1 MKLERL
7 DLATARK
14 ILDFSGGDPN
24 LKALGELQLR
34 GAVALHNMIATP
46 KVGMGYLADEVG
58 MGKTYIAL
66 GVVSLMRY
74 FNPTLRVLYIC
85 PSANVQEKWYKR
97 EYINFARSNVKVSH
111 FRVRTI
117 DGRPAAPKISCRN
130 VHELIHSASL
140 GYFSDFFV
148 RNNLFSINLGDQDA
162 WERKL
167 KELKDLLPAWVIRKN
182 AKSKE
187 DVKDQYAEALNYVLP
202 TFDLVVIDETHNFK
216 HDFKSSARN
225 RVLSK
230 MLGFRT
236 DGSDTIRQRVDHAL
250 LLSATPYDRD
260 LEQLRNQLKL
270 VGKGELLPKRED
282 LLDDKTQREER
293 IRESLSK
300 FMVRRLNT
308 LEINGKKHTRNMYR
322 HERRSG
328 EGAEI
333 CLESDEQKLIT
344 ALVQKKVL
352 KMLDEKGNKGDK
364 PSFQMGM
371 LASFESFADSS
382 RAKGPVEFDSDSS
395 EKDNQDAEDRH
406 IIGAI
411 SDSYTGKEYNLGRT
425 LPHPKMDEI
434 SKQLNDI
441 VFKEG
446 KKHIVFVRRVKSVKE
461 LKHKLDDYYNQWIF
475 AYLENSLRGESACAS
490 SINKVISKY
499 KEVSRDRDDN
509 ISEGEYQG
517 GERDE
522 SIPEGNNQEEERG
535 EDISESENPLVKSGD
550 AEDKQ
555 SSRND
560 TIFAWF
566 FRGELPKEIK
576 EDLNIGDFLYPET
589 LRESLLDKEDAL
601 LLEINWASAICSAT
615 CSRPELDLDKIC
627 EEYGEEITALAQNYM
642 GRDNNP
648 SRRFH
653 ASQFGFLEWCKK
665 EKPLPSI
672 EKIINCFYP
681 SVPKEQGSK
690 LDVKNV
696 VDNLRT
702 WTLFD
707 AMREKALL
715 ADLFPLLDKALDED
729 KEEGEDESLLRKLD
743 VHVHLLSM
751 CLRTGHGFIDLYIS
765 QLRQGEAP
773 LSKDSG
779 RSWMADF
786 ADRLKKQSQSK
797 DFNTYQELFNLSQ
810 HLDLII
816 KTNLSDVYHKSRN
829 EYRRYFSSMLN
840 PVAPVVGATGETSS
854 GRSAQAR
861 KFRMPGYPLIL
872 ISTNVFQEGE
882 DLHTFCDSVLHYG
895 LSSTPVSIE
904 QKTGR
909 VDRVGS
915 QAQRRLLNLDTS
927 PDKDQFIQ
935 VSFPFVRESIEAL
948 QVRQLCKNVNEFI
961 ESLHD
966 IGTQQNT
973 AEKDKVNAQDEL
985 NDSSV
990 IPEQIRD
997 ELKSPYDPDDSKLEG
1012 ECRVEEVEK
1021 RNEAAKRI
1029 VANIDNLLKK
1039 HFGCEESILK
1049 RGRVSLMDRELSV
1062 ELRSARASGE
1072 MLLRAKYI
1080 EAEKKELR
1088 DLIIK
1093 NSWHTFHRIY
1103 VEKTAQGCFDLYHDA
1118 EILIGDE
1125 RGTTSDEI
1133 EMFFK
1138 RFSQDEHN
1146 PDEYKRPVSDHII
1159 GYWEKANEA
1168 RYGHWLA
1175 EIKPFE
1181 NEQHLGLKFAFG
1193 DEGNQHKREHNVRIY
1208 EAADRCIFVAQVA
1221 DNKIT
1226 QELSRE
1232 QLVRFT
1238 WERNANID
1246 IVEFMLDDRENL
1258 VGRAVHPI
1266 RGLDEK
1272 EFLYCAYTLAV
1283 EADRLEYLIGQ
1294 SDKH

>member
-1 MKLERL
+1 MKMERL

-34 GAVALHNMIATP
+34 GSVALHNMIATP
-46 KVGMGYLADEVG
+46 EVGMGYLADEVG

-111 FRVRTI
+111 FRVRTV

-148 RNNLFSINLGDQDA
+148 RNNLFSINLGDKQDT

-167 KELKDLLPAWVIRKN
+167 KELKELLPAWVIRKN
-182 AKSKE
+182 AESKE
-187 DVKDQYAEALNYVLP
+187 DIKDQYAEALNYVLP

-236 DGSDTIRQRVDHAL
+236 DGSDTIRQRVNHAL

-282 LLDDKTQREER
+282 LLADKSQREEK

-411 SDSYTGKEYNLGRT
+411 SDSYKKAELGTT

-434 SKQLNDI
+434 SKQLNRI

-461 LKHKLDDYYNQWIF
+461 LKHKLDDYYNQWMF
-475 AYLENSLRGESACAS
+475 AYVEDSLRGESAYAS

-499 KEVSRDRDDN
+499 KEVSRDRDDD

-517 GERDE
+517 GESDE
-522 SIPEGNNQEEERG
+522 A
-535 EDISESENPLVKSGD
+535 ISEGENQIVKSGD

-555 SSRND
+555 PPRND
-560 TIFAWF
+560 TIFTWF
-566 FRGELPKEIK
+566 FRGKTPKEAK
-576 EDLNIGDFLYPET
+576 ECLDNFTPEK
-589 LRESLLDKEDAL
+589 LRESLLDKDKEDAL
-601 LLEINWASAICSAT
+601 LLEVNWASAIY
-615 CSRPELDLDKIC
+615 SRLGLDLGKIF
-627 EEYGEEITALAQNYM
+627 EKHGEEITALAQNYM
-642 GRDNNP
+642 GGDNNLL
-648 SRRFH
+648 RRFH

-665 EKPLPSI
+665 EKHLPNI
-672 EKIINCFYP
+672 EKIIDCFSP
-681 SVPKEQGSK
+681 PQGQGS

-696 VDNLRT
+696 VDNLKT

-707 AMREKALL
+707 AMREKGLL
-715 ADLFPLLDKALDED
+715 AGLFPLLDKALDGD
-729 KEEGEDESLLRKLD
+729 TDADLLKKLD

-765 QLRQGEAP
+765 RLRQGEAS
-773 LSKDSG
+773 LTKDSG

-786 ADRLKKQSQSK
+786 ADRLKKQSQGKS
-797 DFNTYQELFNLSQ
+797 FNTYQELSNLSQ

-840 PVAPVVGATGETSS
+840 PVAPVVGATGATSS

-915 QAQRRLLNLDTS
+915 QAQRRLLKLDTS

-966 IGTQQNT
+966 IGTQQTT

-985 NDSSV
+985 NDPSV

-997 ELKSPYDPDDSKLEG
+997 ELKSPYDPADSKLEG
-1012 ECRVEEVEK
+1012 ECRVEEVVEQDK
-1021 RNEAAKRI
+1021 AAQRI
-1029 VANIDNLLKK
+1029 VANIDGLLKK
-1039 HFGCEESILK
+1039 HFKCEESILK
-1049 RGRVSLMDRELSV
+1049 RGKVSLPSANRELSV

-1080 EAEKKELR
+1080 EAERKELR

-1093 NSWHTFHRIY
+1093 HSWRTFHRVY
-1103 VEKTAQGCFDLYHDA
+1103 VEKTAKGCFDLYHDA
-1118 EILIGDE
+1118 EMLIGDE
-1125 RGTTSDEI
+1125 QGTTSDEI

-1138 RFSQDEHN
+1138 RFLQDEHN
-1146 PDEYKRPVSDHII
+1146 PDEYKRPASDHII
-1159 GYWEKANEA
+1159 RYWKQANEA
-1168 RYGHWLA
+1168 RYGQWSA
-1175 EIKPFE
+1175 KIERFE
-1181 NEQHLGLKFAFG
+1181 NGQRLGLKFTFG
-1193 DEGNQHKREHNVRIY
+1193 GEENQKKREHNVCVY
-1208 EAADRCIFVAQVA
+1208 EAADRCIFIAQVA
-1221 DNKIT
+1221 DAKIT
-1226 QELSRE
+1226 QELSKE

-1246 IVEFMLDDRENL
+1246 IVEFMLDDKENL

-1266 RGLDEK
+1266 KGLDEK

-1283 EADRLEYLIGQ
+1283 EADRLEYLIRQ
-1294 SDKH
+1294 SDEH

>member
-7 DLATARK
+7 DLATAEE
-14 ILDFSGGDPN
+14 ILDFSGGDSN

-46 KVGMGYLADEVG
+46 EVRLGYLADEVG

-66 GVVSLMRY
+66 GVVALMRY
-74 FNPTLRVLYIC
+74 FNPSLRVLYIC

-130 VHELIHSASL
+130 TRDLIHSASL

-148 RNNLFSINLGDQDA
+148 RNNLFSINLAGKQA
-162 WERKL
+162 EWEEKL
-167 KELKDLLPAWVIRKN
+167 NELQGFLPAWIKREVKGKTDKEVKKN
-182 AKSKE
+182 
-187 DVKDQYAEALNYVLP
+187 VKDQYAEALNYVLP
-202 TFDLVVIDETHNFK
+202 TFDLVVIDEAHNFK
-216 HDFKSSARN
+216 HNFESSARN
-225 RVLSK
+225 SVLSK
-230 MLGFRT
+230 MLGFRGDEDNT
-236 DGSDTIRQRVDHAL
+236 KIRRRVNHAL

-270 VGKGELLPKRED
+270 VGRDELLPEGKD
-282 LLDDKTQREER
+282 LSDDKSQKEGK

-308 LEINGKKHTRNMYR
+308 LEIGGKKHTRNMYR

-333 CLESDEQKLIT
+333 CLKSDEQKLIT

-352 KMLDEKGNKGDK
+352 KMLDEKGDKGDK

-382 RAKGPVEFDSDSS
+382 GAKGRVEFDSDSS
-395 EKDNQDAEDRH
+395 EQDNQDAEDRH

-411 SDSYTGKEYNLGRT
+411 SDSYTGKEYNLGGT

-441 VFKEG
+441 VFNGG

-475 AYLENSLRGESACAS
+475 AHLENSLRGESAWDS
-490 SINKVISKY
+490 HPINKVISKY
-499 KEVSRDRDDN
+499 RETSRDRDDS

-517 GERDE
+517 GEIDE
-522 SIPEGNNQEEERG
+522 AVSEGENQ
-535 EDISESENPLVKSGD
+535 VMKSGD

-555 SSRND
+555 LPRND
-560 TIFAWF
+560 TIFTWF

-576 EDLNIGDFLYPET
+576 EDLDLGDFLYPET

-601 LLEINWASAICSAT
+601 LLEVNWASAICNKLGLNLDET
-615 CSRPELDLDKIC
+615 CEKH
-627 EEYGEEITALAQNYM
+627 GEEITAFAQNYT

-648 SRRFH
+648 LRRFH
-653 ASQFGFLEWCKK
+653 ASQFGFLEWCKE
-665 EKPLPSI
+665 EKGLPSMG
-672 EKIINCFYP
+672 KIINCFYP
-681 SVPKEQGSK
+681 SAPKEQGSK
-690 LDVKNV
+690 LNVKNV
-696 VDNLRT
+696 VDNLKT

-707 AMREKALL
+707 VMREKGLL
-715 ADLFPLLDKALDED
+715 ADLFPLLDKALALDED
-729 KEEGEDESLLRKLD
+729 TDLLRKLD
-743 VHVHLLSM
+743 VHIHLLSM

-765 QLRQGEAP
+765 RLRQTPE
-773 LSKDSG
+773 DSAT
-779 RSWMADF
+779 SIKEVWVDDF
-786 ADRLKKQSQSK
+786 ADRLKEQSQIN
-797 DFNTYQELFNLSQ
+797 DFNTYQELSDLSE

-816 KTNLSDVYHKSRN
+816 KTNLSDVHHKSRN

-915 QAQRRLLNLDTS
+915 QAQRRLLKLDTS
-927 PDKDQFIQ
+927 PNNDQFIQ
-935 VSFPFVRESIEAL
+935 ISFPFVRESIEAL

-966 IGTQQNT
+966 IGSQQNT
-973 AEKDKVNAQDEL
+973 AGKDKVNAQDEL
-985 NDSSV
+985 NDPSI

-997 ELKSPYDPDDSKLEG
+997 ELKSPYDPDASKLEG
-1012 ECRVEEVEK
+1012 ECRVEAVK
-1021 RNEAAKRI
+1021 QQNEAAKSI
-1029 VANIDNLLKK
+1029 VANIDNLLNKY
-1039 HFGCEESILK
+1039 FNIAECEESILK
-1049 RGRVSLMDRELSV
+1049 RGKVSLPRSDRELSV

-1072 MLLRAKYI
+1072 LLLRAKYI

-1093 NSWHTFHRIY
+1093 NSWRTFHRVY
-1103 VEKTAQGCFDLYHDA
+1103 VKRTAKGCFDLYHDA
-1118 EILIGDE
+1118 EMLIGDKE
-1125 RGTTSDEI
+1125 GTTSDEI
-1133 EMFFK
+1133 EMFFE
-1138 RFSQDEHN
+1138 RFLQDEHN
-1146 PDEYKRPVSDHII
+1146 PNEYKRPVSDHII
-1159 GYWEKANEA
+1159 GYWKKANEA
-1168 RYGHWLA
+1168 RYGQWLA

-1193 DEGNQHKREHNVRIY
+1193 DGERKHEVRIY
-1208 EAADRCIFVAQVA
+1208 QATDRCIFVAQVA
-1221 DNKIT
+1221 DAQTTKKLNQDQI
-1226 QELSRE
+1226 
-1232 QLVRFT
+1232 VRFT

-1246 IVEFMLDDRENL
+1246 IVEFTLDDTDNL

-1266 RGLDEK
+1266 KGLDEK

-1294 SDKH
+1294 SDEH

>member
-7 DLATARK
+7 DLATAK
-14 ILDFSGGDPN
+14 EILDFSGGDPN
-24 LKALGELQLR
+24 LEALGELQLR
-34 GAVALHNMIATP
+34 GAVALHNMISTP
-46 KVGMGYLADEVG
+46 DVGMGYLADEVG

-117 DGRPAAPKISCRN
+117 DGRPAAPKISCHN
-130 VHELIHSASL
+130 VSELIHSASL

-148 RNNLFSINLGDQDA
+148 RNNLFSINLGDKQDT

-167 KELKDLLPAWVIRKN
+167 KELKDLVPAWVISKEY
-182 AKSKE
+182 KSKE
-187 DVKDQYAEALNYVLP
+187 DVKEQYAEALNYVLP

-236 DGSDTIRQRVDHAL
+236 DGSDIIRQRVNHAL

-270 VGKGELLPKRED
+270 VGKDDLLPKRDD
-282 LLDDKTQREER
+282 LLADKSQREGK

-322 HERRSG
+322 HEARSG

-333 CLESDEQKLIT
+333 RLESDEQKLIT

-352 KMLDEKGNKGDK
+352 KMLDEKGDKGDK

-382 RAKGPVEFDSDSS
+382 KAKGPVEFDSDSS

-411 SDSYTGKEYNLGRT
+411 SDSYTGKKYNLGRT

-434 SKQLNDI
+434 SEQLNDI

-461 LKHKLDDYYNQWIF
+461 LKYKLDDYYNQWIF
-475 AYLENSLRGESACAS
+475 AYLEDSLQGESAYAS
-490 SINKVISKY
+490 SIDKVISKY

-517 GERDE
+517 GESAE
-522 SIPEGNNQEEERG
+522 AISEGNNQEEERG
-535 EDISESENPLVKSGD
+535 EVISEDNNQVVKSGD

-555 SSRND
+555 RSRND

-566 FRGELPKEIK
+566 FRGELPKETK
-576 EDLNIGDFLYPET
+576 DDLALSNFAYPET
-589 LRESLLDKEDAL
+589 LRERLLDKEDAIP
-601 LLEINWASAICSAT
+601 LEINWASVICS
-615 CSRPELDLDKIC
+615 RLGLDLAETCVRHGKD
-627 EEYGEEITALAQNYM
+627 ITALAQNYT

-648 SRRFH
+648 LRRFH

-665 EKPLPSI
+665 GNRLPGI
-672 EKIINCFYP
+672 EKIISCFYP
-681 SVPKEQGSK
+681 IVPKEQGSK

-696 VDNLRT
+696 MDNLQTR
-702 WTLFD
+702 TLFD
-707 AMREKALL
+707 AMREKGLL
-715 ADLFPLLDKALDED
+715 GDLFPLLNTALDGD
-729 KEEGEDESLLRKLD
+729 TDTDLLKKLD
-743 VHVHLLSM
+743 IHVHLLSM

-765 QLRQGEAP
+765 WLRRGSAG
-773 LSKDSG
+773 LVN
-779 RSWMADF
+779 DF

-797 DFNTYQELFNLSQ
+797 GFNTYQELSNLSK
-810 HLDLII
+810 HLNLII

-915 QAQRRLLNLDTS
+915 QAQRRLLKLNTS
-927 PDKDQFIQ
+927 PNKDQFIQ

-985 NDSSV
+985 NDRSP

-1012 ECRVEEVEK
+1012 KDRVEEVVERDK
-1021 RNEAAKRI
+1021 AAKKI
-1029 VANIDNLLKK
+1029 IANIDNLLKEYFECK
-1039 HFGCEESILK
+1039 DEESILK
-1049 RGRVSLMDRELSV
+1049 RGKVSLLGAKSRELSV

-1080 EAEKKELR
+1080 EEEKKELC
-1088 DLIIK
+1088 DLTIK
-1093 NSWHTFHRIY
+1093 ESWRTFHRVY
-1103 VEKTAQGCFDLYHDA
+1103 VEKTAKGCFDLYHDA
-1118 EILIGDE
+1118 EMLIGDE
-1125 RGTTSDEI
+1125 KGTTFDEI

-1138 RFSQDEHN
+1138 RFLQDEHN
-1146 PDEYKRPVSDHII
+1146 PNEYKRPVSGHII
-1159 GYWEKANEA
+1159 GYWKKANEA
-1168 RYGHWLA
+1168 RYGQWSA
-1175 EIKPFE
+1175 EIEPFE
-1181 NEQHLGLKFAFG
+1181 NEQHLELKFAFG
-1193 DEGNQHKREHNVRIY
+1193 GEENQKKREHNVRVY
-1208 EAADRCIFVAQVA
+1208 EAADRCVFIAQVA
-1221 DNKIT
+1221 DAEIT
-1226 QELSRE
+1226 QELNLSKE

-1246 IVEFMLDDRENL
+1246 IVEFMLDDKGNL

-1283 EADRLEYLIGQ
+1283 EADRLEYLIKQ
-1294 SDKH
+1294 SDEH

>member
-1 MKLERL
+1 MKLEPL
-7 DLATARK
+7 DLATAEE
-14 ILDFSGGDPN
+14 ILDFSGGDSN
-24 LKALGELQLR
+24 LKSLGELQLK
-34 GAVALHNMIATP
+34 GAVALHNMITDP
-46 KVGMGYLADEVG
+46 EVGMGYLADEVG

-85 PSANVQEKWYKR
+85 PSANVQEKWYDR

-117 DGRPAAPKISCRN
+117 DGRPAAPRVSCRN
-130 VHELIHSASL
+130 VSDLIHSASL

-148 RNNLFSINLGDQDA
+148 RNNLFSINLGDEDT

-167 KELKDLLPAWVIRKN
+167 KELKSLLPAWFVRK
-182 AKSKE
+182 AEAKE

-202 TFDLVVIDETHNFK
+202 TFDLVVIDEAHNFK

-225 RVLSK
+225 SVLSK
-230 MLGFRT
+230 MLGFRK
-236 DGSDTIRQRVDHAL
+236 DRNDANIRRRVKHAL

-270 VGKGELLPKRED
+270 VGKDELLPEK
-282 LLDDKTQREER
+282 LSDDKSQREKE
-293 IRESLSK
+293 IRENLSR

-322 HERRSG
+322 HEGRSG

-333 CLESDEQKLIT
+333 RLESDEQKLIT

-371 LASFESFADSS
+371 LASFESFADSTKS
-382 RAKGPVEFDSDSS
+382 GAVEYDGDLS
-395 EKDNQDAEDRH
+395 EKDNKDAEDRH

-411 SDSYTGKEYNLGRT
+411 SDSYIEAGLGRT

-434 SKQLNDI
+434 SKQLNNI
-441 VFKEG
+441 VFKKG

-475 AYLENSLRGESACAS
+475 THLEDSLQGKLAWENHP
-490 SINKVISKY
+490 INEVISKY
-499 KEVSRDRDDN
+499 KEVSRDRDDD

-517 GERDE
+517 GGSDE
-522 SIPEGNNQEEERG
+522 DIPEDKHQEEERG
-535 EDISESENPLVKSGD
+535 EVISEGNDQIVKSGD

-555 SSRND
+555 RSRND
-560 TIFAWF
+560 TIFTWF
-566 FRGELPKEIK
+566 FRGELPKETK
-576 EDLNIGDFLYPET
+576 EDLALGNDFTYPET
-589 LRESLLDKEDAL
+589 LRESLLDKEDAN
-601 LLEINWASAICSAT
+601 LLEVNWASAICSKIKQ
-615 CSRPELDLDKIC
+615 LDLDEIC
-627 EEYGEEITALAQNYM
+627 EEHGEEIVSLAQKYM
-642 GRDNNP
+642 SGDNNLF
-648 SRRFH
+648 RKRFH

-665 EKPLPSI
+665 EKHLPST
-672 EKIINCFYP
+672 EKIVDCFFP
-681 SVPKEQGSK
+681 SQGQGSK
-690 LDVKNV
+690 LNVKDV
-696 VDNLRT
+696 VDNLKT
-702 WTLFD
+702 YTLFD
-707 AMREKALL
+707 AMREKELL
-715 ADLFPLLDKALDED
+715 DDLFPLLDKALDGNKKEGKHED
-729 KEEGEDESLLRKLD
+729 LLRKLD
-743 VHVHLLSM
+743 IHVHLLSM
-751 CLRTGHGFIDLYIS
+751 CLRTGHAFIDLYIS
-765 QLRQGEAP
+765 WLRQGSAD
-773 LSKDSG
+773 LTKDS
-779 RSWMADF
+779 RRTWVDDF
-786 ADRLKKQSQSK
+786 AYRLKKQSQGE
-797 DFNTYQELFNLSQ
+797 DFNTYQELSNLSQ

-816 KTNLSDVYHKSRN
+816 KTNLSDVYQKSRN
-829 EYRRYFSSMLN
+829 VYRRYFSKMLN
-840 PVAPVVGATGETSS
+840 PVAPVVGATGATSS

-895 LSSTPVSIE
+895 LSSSPVSIE

-915 QAQRRLLNLDTS
+915 QAQRRLLRLKAS
-927 PDKDQFIQ
+927 PSRDQFIQ

-966 IGTQQNT
+966 IGSQRNT
-973 AEKDKVNAQDEL
+973 AEKDKVNAPDEL
-985 NDSSV
+985 NDRSP

-997 ELKSPYDPDDSKLEG
+997 ELKSPYDPDASKLEG
-1012 ECRVEEVEK
+1012 ERRVEHVQK
-1021 RNEAAKRI
+1021 QGEAAKGI
-1029 VANIDNLLKK
+1029 EDNIDDLLKK
-1039 HFGCEESILK
+1039 YFKCEESILK
-1049 RGRVSLMDRELSV
+1049 RGKVSLPGANSRELSV

-1072 MLLRAKYI
+1072 MLLRAKYM
-1080 EAEKKELR
+1080 EAENRELH

-1093 NSWHTFHRIY
+1093 DSWRTFHRIY
-1103 VEKTAQGCFDLYHDA
+1103 VEKTAKGCFDLYHDA

-1133 EMFFK
+1133 EMFFN
-1138 RFSQDEHN
+1138 RFLQDEHE
-1146 PDEYKRPVSDHII
+1146 PSEYKKPVSERII
-1159 GYWEKANEA
+1159 GYWERAKEA
-1168 RYGHWLA
+1168 RYGQWSA

-1193 DEGNQHKREHNVRIY
+1193 DEGNQNKREHKVRIY
-1208 EAADRCIFVAQVA
+1208 EAADRCIFMAQVA
-1221 DNKIT
+1221 DAKIT
-1226 QELSRE
+1226 EELSRE
-1232 QLVRFT
+1232 QLVKFT

-1246 IVEFMLDDRENL
+1246 IVEFMLDDKENL

-1266 RGLDEK
+1266 KGLDEK

-1283 EADRLEYLIGQ
+1283 SADRLEYLIGQ
-1294 SDKH
+1294 SDEH

>member
-7 DLATARK
+7 DLATAK
-14 ILDFSGGDPN
+14 EILDFSGGDSN
-24 LKALGELQLR
+24 LEDLGKLQLR
-34 GAVALHNMIATP
+34 GAVALHNMIASP
-46 KVGMGYLADEVG
+46 EVGMGYLADEVG

-85 PSANVQEKWYKR
+85 PSANVQEKWSER

-130 VHELIHSASL
+130 VHELIYSASL

-148 RNNLFSINLGDQDA
+148 RNNLFSIKLGERSDNLGDKQDP
-162 WERKL
+162 WKTKL
-167 KELKDLLPAWVIRKN
+167 DELKDLLPAWVIRKN

-202 TFDLVVIDETHNFK
+202 TFDLVVIDEAHNFK
-216 HDFKSSARN
+216 HNFESSARN

-236 DGSDTIRQRVDHAL
+236 DGSDTIRERVNHAL

-270 VGKGELLPKRED
+270 VGKGELLPEE
-282 LLDDKTQREER
+282 LPDDQSQKQKE
-293 IRESLSK
+293 IQNSLSK
-300 FMVRRLNT
+300 FMVRRFNT
-308 LEINGKKHTRNMYR
+308 LEINHKPHTRNMYR

-328 EGAEI
+328 EGTEI
-333 CLESDEQKLIT
+333 CLKSDEQKLVT

-352 KMLDEKGNKGDK
+352 ELLKKAPEDKKATKKGASV
-364 PSFQMGM
+364 SFQTGM
-371 LASFESFADSS
+371 LASFESYADSTKS
-382 RAKGPVEFDSDSS
+382 GAVEYDSDSP
-395 EKDNQDAEDRH
+395 EKDNQGVEDRH

-411 SDSYTGKEYNLGRT
+411 SNSYKDAKLGTT

-475 AYLENSLRGESACAS
+475 DYMKDSLQGESTYAF
-490 SINKVISKY
+490 SINKVIGKY

-509 ISEGEYQG
+509 ISGGEYQ
-517 GERDE
+517 EEE
-522 SIPEGNNQEEERG
+522 SAEANSEGNNQT
-535 EDISESENPLVKSGD
+535 P
-550 AEDKQ
+550 
-555 SSRND
+555 ND
-560 TIFAWF
+560 TIFTWF
-566 FRGELPKEIK
+566 FRGKTPKEAKECLDNFTSIESSESIK
-576 EDLNIGDFLYPET
+576 SPEK
-589 LRESLLDKEDAL
+589 LREKLTDGQDARF
-601 LLEINWASAICSAT
+601 LEVNWASAICS
-615 CSRPELDLDKIC
+615 RLGLDLEKIC
-627 EEYGEEITALAQNYM
+627 EEYEEDIAGFAQKYAKGNT
-642 GRDNNP
+642 P
-648 SRRFH
+648 FH
-653 ASQFGFLEWCKK
+653 ASQFGFLEWCKE
-665 EKPLPSI
+665 EKSLPGIEKSLPGI
-672 EKIINCFYP
+672 EKISNYF
-681 SVPKEQGSK
+681 SSGEEAK
-690 LDVKNV
+690 LNVKKV
-696 VDNLRT
+696 VDNLKT

-707 AMREKALL
+707 AMRKKALL
-715 ADLFPLLDKALDED
+715 AGLFPLLDEALDGD
-729 KEEGEDESLLRKLD
+729 KKEGKDESLLRKLD

-765 QLRQGEAP
+765 WLRQGSAG
-773 LSKDSG
+773 LVD
-779 RSWMADF
+779 DF
-786 ADRLKKQSQSK
+786 TDRLKKQSQGK
-797 DFNTYQELFNLSQ
+797 GFNTYQELSNLSQ
-810 HLDLII
+810 HLDLVI
-816 KTNLSDVYHKSRN
+816 KTNLPDVYGIEKPKLNRL
-829 EYRRYFSSMLN
+829 YFSDKLTS
-840 PVAPVVGATGETSS
+840 VVPVVGATGETS

-895 LSSTPVSIE
+895 LSPSPVSIE

-915 QAQRRLLNLDTS
+915 QAHRRLKPDTS
-927 PDKDQFIQ
+927 PNKDQFIQ

-948 QVRQLCKNVNEFI
+948 QVRQLCRNINEFI
-961 ESLHD
+961 ESFND
-966 IGTQQNT
+966 QSRQNT
-973 AEKDKVNAQDEL
+973 AKNDEVNVRNGM
-985 NDSSV
+985 NDTSE
-990 IPEQIRD
+990 IPELTQKL
-997 ELKSPYDPDDSKLEG
+997 LKSPYDTDAPKLGG
-1012 ECRVEEVEK
+1012 ECRVEDVDK
-1021 RNEAAKRI
+1021 QNEAAEGI
-1029 VANIDNLLKK
+1029 VANIDNLLRK
-1039 HFGCEESILK
+1039 HFGGEESILERRK
-1049 RGRVSLMDRELSV
+1049 VSLPGVNRELTV

-1072 MLLRAKYI
+1072 MLLRAKCI
-1080 EAEKKELR
+1080 ASGEMLLRAKCIKAEEKELR
-1088 DLIIK
+1088 DIIK
-1093 NSWHTFHRIY
+1093 HSWRTFHRVY
-1103 VEKTAQGCFDLYHDA
+1103 AVKTAEDCFDFYHDA

-1125 RGTTSDEI
+1125 GDTTSDEI

-1146 PDEYKRPVSDHII
+1146 PDEYKRPVSDRII
-1159 GYWEKANEA
+1159 GYWKKANEA
-1168 RYGHWLA
+1168 RYGQWLA

-1193 DEGNQHKREHNVRIY
+1193 DEKNQKKREHNVRVY
-1208 EAADRCIFVAQVA
+1208 ETADRCIFVAQVA
-1221 DNKIT
+1221 DDKIT
-1226 QELSRE
+1226 KKLSKE

-1246 IVEFMLDDRENL
+1246 IVEFMLDDKENL

-1294 SDKH
+1294 SDEH

>member
-7 DLATARK
+7 DLATAK
-14 ILDFSGGDPN
+14 EVLDFSGGDSN
-24 LKALGELQLR
+24 LKSLGELQLK

-46 KVGMGYLADEVG
+46 KVGLGYLADEVG

-85 PSANVQEKWYKR
+85 PSANVQEKWYER

-117 DGRPAAPKISCRN
+117 DGRPAAPRISCHN
-130 VHELIHSASL
+130 VSELIHSASL

-148 RNNLFSINLGDQDA
+148 RNNLFSINLGDKEDT
-162 WERKL
+162 WDRKL
-167 KELKDLLPAWVIRKN
+167 KELKDLLPAWFIRK
-182 AKSKE
+182 AKDKK

-202 TFDLVVIDETHNFK
+202 NFDLVVIDEAHNFK

-225 RVLSK
+225 SVLSK

-236 DGSDTIRQRVDHAL
+236 DGNDAICQRVKHAL

-270 VGKGELLPKRED
+270 VGKGELLPEK
-282 LLDDKTQREER
+282 LSDDKSQREKE

-322 HERRSG
+322 HEARSG

-333 CLESDEQKLIT
+333 RLESDEQKLIT

-352 KMLDEKGNKGDK
+352 KMLDEKGDKGDK

-382 RAKGPVEFDSDSS
+382 TGKATGPVEFDSDSS
-395 EKDNQDAEDRH
+395 EKDNKDAEDRH
-406 IIGAI
+406 IIGSI
-411 SDSYTGKEYNLGRT
+411 SGSYIEAGLGGT

-441 VFKEG
+441 VFTGG
-446 KKHIVFVRRVKSVKE
+446 KKHIVFVRRIKSVKE

-475 AYLENSLRGESACAS
+475 AHLENNLRGESAWDS
-490 SINKVISKY
+490 HPINRVISKY
-499 KEVSRDRDDN
+499 KEVSRDRDDD

-517 GERDE
+517 GGSDE
-522 SIPEGNNQEEERG
+522 DIPEDKHQEEERG
-535 EDISESENPLVKSGD
+535 EVISEDNNQIVKSGD

-555 SSRND
+555 RSRND
-560 TIFAWF
+560 TIFTWF
-566 FRGELPKEIK
+566 FRGELPKETK
-576 EDLNIGDFLYPET
+576 ENLALDDNFTYPET
-589 LRESLLDKEDAL
+589 LRESLLDKEDAN
-601 LLEINWASAICSAT
+601 LLEVNWALAICSKIKQ
-615 CSRPELDLDKIC
+615 LDLDEIC
-627 EEYGEEITALAQNYM
+627 EQHGWEIASLAQKYTS
-642 GRDNNP
+642 GDNNLF
-648 SRRFH
+648 RKRFH

-665 EKPLPSI
+665 EKHLPNI
-672 EKIINCFYP
+672 EKIIDCFFP
-681 SVPKEQGSK
+681 SQGQEGSK
-690 LDVKNV
+690 LSVKDV
-696 VDNLRT
+696 VDNLQT

-707 AMREKALL
+707 AMREKGLL
-715 ADLFPLLDKALDED
+715 TDLFPLLGEILDGN
-729 KEEGEDESLLRKLD
+729 KEEGKDEELLRKLD
-743 VHVHLLSM
+743 VHIHLLSM

-765 QLRQGEAP
+765 RLQQGEVP
-773 LSKDSG
+773 LTKDFR
-779 RSWMADF
+779 RSWMDDF
-786 ADRLKKQSQSK
+786 ADRLKKQSQGK
-797 DFNTYQELFNLSQ
+797 DFNTYQELSGLSK

-816 KTNLSDVYHKSRN
+816 KTNLSDVHQKSRN
-829 EYRRYFSSMLN
+829 VYRRYFSKMLN
-840 PVAPVVGATGETSS
+840 PVAPVVGATGATSS

-895 LSSTPVSIE
+895 LSSSPVSIE

-915 QAQRRLLNLDTS
+915 QAQRRLLKLDTS
-927 PDKDQFIQ
+927 PNKDQLIQ

-966 IGTQQNT
+966 IGSQRNA
-973 AEKDKVNAQDEL
+973 AEKDKVNAPDEL
-985 NDSSV
+985 NDRSP
-990 IPEQIRD
+990 ILEQIRD
-997 ELKSPYDPDDSKLEG
+997 ELKSPYDPDTSKVEG
-1012 ECRVEEVEK
+1012 ECRVKEVKEQG
-1021 RNEAAKRI
+1021 EAAKRI
-1029 VANIDNLLKK
+1029 EDNIDSLLKK
-1039 HFGCEESILK
+1039 HFKCEESILK
-1049 RGRVSLMDRELSV
+1049 RGKVSLPGANSGKVSV

-1080 EAEKKELR
+1080 EAENKELR
-1088 DLIIK
+1088 DLTIK
-1093 NSWHTFHRIY
+1093 DSWHTFHRIY
-1103 VEKTAQGCFDLYHDA
+1103 VEKTAKGRFDLYHDA

-1125 RGTTSDEI
+1125 QGTTSDEI
-1133 EMFFK
+1133 EMFFN
-1138 RFSQDEHN
+1138 RFLQDKHN
-1146 PDEYKRPVSDHII
+1146 PNEYKRPVSDHII
-1159 GYWEKANEA
+1159 GYWKQANEA
-1168 RYGHWLA
+1168 RYGQWLA

-1181 NEQHLGLKFAFG
+1181 NEQHLGLNFAFG
-1193 DEGNQHKREHNVRIY
+1193 DEENQQKREHKVRIY
-1208 EAADRCIFVAQVA
+1208 EAADRCIFMAQVA
-1221 DNKIT
+1221 DAKTTKKLN
-1226 QELSRE
+1226 QE

-1246 IVEFMLDDRENL
+1246 IVEFMLDDKENL

-1266 RGLDEK
+1266 RRLDEK

-1283 EADRLEYLIGQ
+1283 SADRLEYLIGQ
-1294 SDKH
+1294 SDEN